1 MSIDVTRHDITKSGA
16 SNGGRRTDTETA
28 SDKRSSEYSENDLL
42 NIMEQKDSENTKK
55 ATQAAV
61 RVFETYLL
69 EHAQVKLAEGVGH
82 FHFDN
87 VNTHWARVGPGSRI
101 VPLYPSMSYEATKVL
116 CPIYL

>member
-1 MSIDVTRHDITKSGA
+1 MADAQTT
-16 SNGGRRTDTETA
+16 

-69 EHAQVKLAEGVGH
+69 EHAQVKLADGVGLE
-82 FHFDN
+82 DILTLTMSTLTGP
-87 VNTHWARVGPGSRI
+87 VWVRV
-101 VPLYPSMSYEATKVL
+101 VE
-116 CPIYL
+116 